1 METEAFPIDKPC
13 RFCQIRNFDFTHIG
27 DHRCLVLECLVGGS
41 GDGGSDSHHLSAI
54 LCLFGLAAALAF
66 GLGLGVCCV
75 WIVSGTWVL
84 VGNTAPCELASVV
97 PFSNMC

>member
-54 LCLFGLAAALAF
+54 LCLFGLAAAFAAF
-66 GLGLGVCCV
+66 TISKRCG
-75 WIVSGTWVL
+75 
-84 VGNTAPCELASVV
+84 ASR
-97 PFSNMC
+97 SSWEEMQ